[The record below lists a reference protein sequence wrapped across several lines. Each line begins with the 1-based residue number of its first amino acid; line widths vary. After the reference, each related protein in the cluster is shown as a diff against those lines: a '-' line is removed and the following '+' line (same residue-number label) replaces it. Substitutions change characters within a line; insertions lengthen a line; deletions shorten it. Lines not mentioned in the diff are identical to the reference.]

1 MIVFAVLLAVCC
13 QGSAAEVRTW
23 TSAEGNTIE
32 AELITASDKEVTIR
46 RVSDGRRFSLP
57 LERLS
62 EADRDWVASFA
73 FSKPL
78 PPAEVAKLTE
88 IPKDS
93 DGIIRLPLRVY
104 IITDIE
110 LEQKGVRMSSWVA
123 PMDIDRVVLPEI
135 NRIWKAAGIEWSIES
150 VLEQAAADVANR
162 EEAITYIQ
170 NAKRDAAGKSDPK
183 RMPLIHAFCDKE
195 NRHPAIHNLYFF
207 PYLGQTSQGNA
218 RNRGNFAVIG
228 VWTDKPSRAFRP
240 PEKFILVEEAPFK
253 IGSIGRTC
261 AHELGHNLG
270 LVHPD
275 SATQTQFGRLMG
287 GRKPGCDL
295 TPEEVK
301 LARETGIKRAE
312 EVLQWVSEQGAN

>member
-135 NRIWKAAGIEWSIES
+135 NRIWKAAGIE
-150 VLEQAAADVANR
+150 R
-162 EEAITYIQ
+162 
-170 NAKRDAAGKSDPK
+170 
-183 RMPLIHAFCDKE
+183 
-195 NRHPAIHNLYFF
+195 
-207 PYLGQTSQGNA
+207 
-218 RNRGNFAVIG
+218 RGYV
-228 VWTDKPSRAFRP
+228 
-240 PEKFILVEEAPFK
+240 
-253 IGSIGRTC
+253 
-261 AHELGHNLG
+261 
-270 LVHPD
+270 
-275 SATQTQFGRLMG
+275 
-287 GRKPGCDL
+287 
-295 TPEEVK
+295 
-301 LARETGIKRAE
+301 
-312 EVLQWVSEQGAN
+312 